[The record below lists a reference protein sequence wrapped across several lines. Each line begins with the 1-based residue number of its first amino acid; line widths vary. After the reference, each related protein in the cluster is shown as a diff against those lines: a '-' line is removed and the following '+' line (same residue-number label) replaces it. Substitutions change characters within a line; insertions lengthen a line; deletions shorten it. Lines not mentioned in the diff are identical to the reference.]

1 MDYKVCYHE
10 LNQWRPVFVCEGELA
25 AMAVPVPQWSIALHY
40 SEQWRQ
46 TRLLSQLSVDRCAV
60 SNSVAISEWLLMVFL
75 MAFVFAN
82 NGGYYCTQA
91 HQHFLNHLKMVCLL
105 SLLAYSEINP
115 LHPLLPCA
123 IKLPV
128 LEQVKLS
135 FVIFDIR
142 ALWRLCVRVPGCQKL
157 QTTA

>member
-1 MDYKVCYHE
+1 
-10 LNQWRPVFVCEGELA
+10 VFVCEGELA
-25 AMAVPVPQWSIALHY
+25 AMAVPVPQWSIASHY

-91 HQHFLNHLKMVCLL
+91 RQHFLNHLKMVCLL

-115 LHPLLPCA
+115 LHILMDALCYKASCA
-123 IKLPV
+123 
-128 LEQVKLS
+128 
-135 FVIFDIR
+135 
-142 ALWRLCVRVPGCQKL
+142 G
-157 QTTA
+157 TG